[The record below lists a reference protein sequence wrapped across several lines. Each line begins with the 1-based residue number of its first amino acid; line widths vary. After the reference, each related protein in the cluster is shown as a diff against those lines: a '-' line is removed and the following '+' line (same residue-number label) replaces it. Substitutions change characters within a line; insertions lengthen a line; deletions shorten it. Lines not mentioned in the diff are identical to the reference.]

1 MMRWSVLSGLMA
13 VVEAIPQAGGGYS
26 TTMLR
31 FGCSQV
37 SIDRID
43 PLVDPGLIPSPHV
56 HQIVGGNAFNATM
69 PHEDISKLASCTTC
83 TFDQDFSNY
92 WTANVYFRARNGS
105 YHRVPQMANEV
116 IGPANGGITV
126 YYTAP
131 GPKTVT
137 AFKPG
142 FRMFSGDN
150 NRRVSAGQGRNMQ
163 SCFRCYTGP
172 NFGGNIYSP
181 CMDPV
186 RDTEGFPKQPCPGGI
201 RSSVIFP
208 ICWDGKNLDS
218 PNHKDHLSHPV
229 GGPASFA
236 LVSAAC
242 PASHPVKIP
251 QVHYEIVW
259 DTSKFN
265 DLSTWPEDGGQPFVL
280 SNGDTTGF
288 GQHGDYVFGWK
299 DDTLQH
305 AMDNR
310 CFGPRCAGLTTQAF
324 PGAANDCK
332 VDSVVP
338 EDVEGWLD
346 HLPGQMPMPA

>member
-1 MMRWSVLSGLMA
+1 MRWLVLAGLTA
-13 VVEAIPQAGGGYS
+13 TVEAIPQAGGGYS

-43 PLVDPGLIPSPHV
+43 PLVDPGSVPSPHV

-69 PHEDISKLASCTTC
+69 PYEDISKLASCTTC
-83 TFDQDFSNY
+83 TFSQDFSNY
-92 WTANVYFRARNGS
+92 WTANVYFRARNGT
-105 YHRVPQMANEV
+105 YKRVPQMANEV

-150 NRRVSAGQGRNMQ
+150 SRRVSAGLGRSMQ
-163 SCFRCYTGP
+163 SCFRCFTGP

-186 RDTEGFPKQPCPGGI
+186 RDTEDFPKQPCPGGI
-201 RSSVIFP
+201 RSSVLFP

-218 PNHKDHLSHPV
+218 PNHMDHLAHPV
-229 GGPASFA
+229 GGPATFA
-236 LVSAAC
+236 IVGAPC
-242 PASHPVKIP
+242 PASHPVKVP

-265 DLSTWPEDGGQPFVL
+265 DLSTWPEDGKQPFVL
-280 SNGDTTGF
+280 SNGDPTGYS
-288 GQHGDYVFGWK
+288 QHGDYVFGWK
-299 DDTLQH
+299 DDSLQH
-305 AMDNR
+305 AMENR
-310 CFGPRCAGLTTQAF
+310 CFGPRCTGLTTQAF
-324 PGAANDCK
+324 PGAANNCK
-332 VDSVVP
+332 VKAVVP
-338 EDVEGWLD
+338 EDNEGWLD